1 VVGYREKSERIA
13 ALVSADPDID
23 DLPLWQELWQE
34 YADHLD
40 SLAGFF
46 GPSLL
51 ELARFSVDDGF
62 PTSLNLHEGV
72 LELQLCVGDLQRG
85 YFDLELRYLG
95 VEISPDVDQ
104 ALRDWLLQRE
114 DANCHLFDRTEHG
127 AIRYELLYH
136 AHPGSIVILA
146 QGIEWTLL
154 PRGEREPRK
163 RGVAGAEGG

>member
-72 LELQLCVGDLQRG
+72 LELHFAL
-85 YFDLELRYLG
+85 
-95 VEISPDVDQ
+95 EISSGDTSTSTFDSSGWRFRPTQIRRFVTGCFSGKTPI
-104 ALRDWLLQRE
+104 ATSSTERNRE
-114 DANCHLFDRTEHG
+114 QFGMNCSTTD
-127 AIRYELLYH
+127 
-136 AHPGSIVILA
+136 ILA
-146 QGIEWTLL
+146 RL
-154 PRGEREPRK
+154 
-163 RGVAGAEGG
+163 